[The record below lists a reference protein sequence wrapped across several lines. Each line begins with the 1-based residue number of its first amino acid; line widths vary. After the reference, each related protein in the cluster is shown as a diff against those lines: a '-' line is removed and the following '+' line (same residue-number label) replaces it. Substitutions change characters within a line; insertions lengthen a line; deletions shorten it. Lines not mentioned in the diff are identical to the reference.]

1 MTQIDKINDRLY
13 RINTSMGE
21 SGFSFNQFLI
31 QDEKNTLIHTG
42 SVPQFGGISEKLSSV
57 INLSDLNYIF
67 VSHFES
73 DECGAL
79 SEFLKVNPEI
89 IVISSAVTARQFAG
103 FGITAKVETV
113 KPGDSLS
120 LGRRKLQFISYPSE
134 MHLWEGLL
142 AYEENDKVL
151 FSSDLFVARGSDGA
165 PLHKADAAEALTI
178 NPRSIPADEARQ
190 KCESEIKALDI
201 ALVAVGHGPVLDLR
215 P

>member
-1 MTQIDKINDRLY
+1 MTQLDKITDGMY

-21 SGFSFNQFLI
+21 TGFSFNQFLI
-31 QDEKNTLIHTG
+31 EDEKNTLIHTG
-42 SVPQFGGISEKLSSV
+42 SAPQFSGIVEKLSSV
-57 INLSDLNYIF
+57 ISPSDLSYIF

-79 SEFLKVNPEI
+79 SEFLKLNPEI
-89 IVISSAVTARQFAG
+89 TVISSAVTARQFAG

-120 LGRRKLQFISYPSE
+120 IGQRELRFISYPSE

-142 AYEENDKVL
+142 AYEEKDKVL
-151 FSSDLFVARGSDGA
+151 FSSDLFVVRGSDSG
-165 PLHKADAAEALTI
+165 PLHKANATEALTI

-190 KCESEIKALDI
+190 KCESEIRALNID
-201 ALVAVGHGPVLDLR
+201 LVAVGHGPVLDLR